1 MSKAPT
7 LTVQIMQLTARLDAA
22 EKQNAALVDY
32 NEEQDRYMNEQFARL
47 MERISKLEAA
57 AHPVMVQRKTEQP
70 IITYYVDRNGQRWE
84 KTRIGNRASS
94 RPAPLNA

>member
-7 LTVQIMQLTARLDAA
+7 LTVQIMHLTARLDAA
-22 EKQNAALVDY
+22 EKQNAALT
-32 NEEQDRYMNEQFARL
+32 
-47 MERISKLEAA
+47 ERISKLEAA
-57 AHPVMVQRKTEQP
+57 AHPVMVQRKTGQP
-70 IITYYVDRNGQRWE
+70 VITYYVDRNGQRWE